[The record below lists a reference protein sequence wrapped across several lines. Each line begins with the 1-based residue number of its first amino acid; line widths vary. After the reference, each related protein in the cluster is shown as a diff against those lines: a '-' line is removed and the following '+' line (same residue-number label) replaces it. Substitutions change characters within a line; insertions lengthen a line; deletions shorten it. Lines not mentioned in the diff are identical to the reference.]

1 MNKGKLAHTFNYSYR
16 YIDNVLSLSNSLF
29 GDYLHRI
36 YPNELEVKDTTDT
49 QKSAYHL
56 DLIIEID
63 NEARLKTKLYAKR
76 DDFPFLIVNFL
87 FISSNI
93 PASSAYGVYAQQLIR
108 YSIVCAKNSDVL
120 YRTQPLTQKLIKQ
133 GCAANRLK
141 SSLHN
146 VYGGHPNLVDRCE
159 I

>member
-1 MNKGKLAHTFNYSYR
+1 VFSQAYEEDFLQGLLMNKGKLAHTFNYSY
-16 YIDNVLSLSNSLF
+16 IDNVLSLNDSRF

-49 QKSAYHL
+49 QKSASHL
-56 DLIIEID
+56 DLPIEID

-93 PASSAYGVYAQQLIR
+93 PASLAYGVYISQLI
-108 YSIVCAKNSDVL
+108 CFF
-120 YRTQPLTQKLIKQ
+120 
-133 GCAANRLK
+133 
-141 SSLHN
+141 
-146 VYGGHPNLVDRCE
+146 
-159 I
+159 